1 MGKVLGHVRL
11 TVPGSPSLQNR
22 PAVVKVGGKNLEDYF
37 AEIIGNIDAKIAEI
51 IGNTAAKITVDNIA
65 ELTDEQLDTLKA
77 GDVVIKKTGTERH
90 AYTVAYK
97 DDTKH
102 EIALVYCDAW
112 NVEEVYYDKS
122 VGGEWSLIETK
133 TTVIDA
139 PENADKGGDA
149 PENPDEGG
157 DATTQKKG

>member
-1 MGKVLGHVRL
+1 MGRQLGYVN
-11 TVPGSPSLQNR
+11 VNGKP
-22 PAVVKVGGKNLEDYF
+22 VVIKIGGKNLEDF
-37 AEIIGNIDAKIAEI
+37 IEEIIGEVVGNTDAKIEEVI
-51 IGNTAAKITVDNIA
+51 DNTAAKITVDSIA

-90 AYTVAYK
+90 CYTVAYK

-133 TTVIDA
+133 TTAIA
-139 PENADKGGDA
+139 TPE
-149 PENPDEGG
+149 
-157 DATTQKKG
+157 T